1 MEDYSGHYSEES
13 LKEKLGCYA
22 KAAGRKVVYQVLLL
36 YNVLTDKNT
45 PLQARLVIIA
55 ALGYFIFPM
64 DGIPDL
70 TPLIGF
76 SDDLGVLLFTI
87 SQVTGSITPSIR
99 KKTEEMIGKWFPEPQ
114 SDENSGIPEA

>member
-13 LKEKLGCYA
+13 LKEKLSSYA
-22 KAAGRKVVYQVLLL
+22 IAAGRKVVYQVLLL

-45 PLQARLVIIA
+45 PLQSRLVIIA
-55 ALGYFIFPM
+55 ALGYFIFPL

-70 TPLIGF
+70 TPLIGY

-99 KKTEEMIGKWFPEPQ
+99 KKTEELIRKWFPEPPT
-114 SDENSGIPEA
+114 DENADIPEA